1 MSQFG
6 ATRFV
11 GYFSSHIRGVVVEKL
26 LNNPGLFSEPCA
38 RGYFILGILR
48 TDLCSQTTV
57 CLFQSR
63 NIFERSQMDLQ
74 LYRTVRD
81 PNSLGL
87 GDARRV

>member
-6 ATRFV
+6 ATRLV
-11 GYFSSHIRGVVVEKL
+11 GYFSSHTRGAVVEKV
-26 LNNPGLFSEPCA
+26 LNNPSLFSKPCA

-48 TDLCSQTTV
+48 TDLWSQATV
-57 CLFQSR
+57 CLVQSR

-74 LYRTVRD
+74 LYRILRD